1 VFAFCWEYPILLEN
15 NLKVNSVNIVK
26 GSTIKTQE
34 VKKMKKIGII
44 KVEKREHASTGGNER
59 LRKTGFLPAN
69 ICGKEIGSLAIIV
82 NKDDLRKKMI
92 KFGRNA
98 VFKIEVAGDQTYTVM
113 TNEIQSHAV
122 KGITHVDFQQ
132 ISLSEEVKTDVLI
145 KIIGKE
151 AIEAKRLILIHH
163 SDTISVKGLPQ
174 DIPDSIE
181 VNVSELQL
189 GENITVGEVLLP
201 KGIVCE
207 SDPAHLVA
215 SLIESKVQEE
225 IDKIEE
231 VKETEE
237 VVVAE

>member
-1 VFAFCWEYPILLEN
+1 
-15 NLKVNSVNIVK
+15 
-26 GSTIKTQE
+26 
-34 VKKMKKIGII
+34 MKQIGII

-69 ICGKEIGSLAIIV
+69 ICGKEIGSLAITV
-82 NKDDLRKKMI
+82 NKDDLRKKMT

-98 VFKIEVAGDQTYTVM
+98 VFKIEVAGDKTYTVM

-132 ISLSEEVKTDVLI
+132 ISLTEEVKTDVMI

-151 AIEAKRLILIHH
+151 AIEAQRLILIGHA
-163 SDTISVKGLPQ
+163 DTISVKGLPQ
-174 DIPDSIE
+174 DIPDLIE
-181 VNVSELQL
+181 VNVSKLQL
-189 GENITVGEVLLP
+189 GDIITFADVKLP

-215 SLIESKVQEE
+215 TLVESKVQEE
-225 IDKIEE
+225 IEE
-231 VKETEE
+231 GKETEE
-237 VVVAE
+237 AVATEDKAE